1 MGAFWGQNQHSPHIL
16 TTDYQ
21 HITHKF
27 LVPPFPH
34 HYPTKYPHIAHDY
47 TYSPSKHVECGQ
59 NVGWIL
65 SGYNVDGMLEVS
77 MVGGTDY

>member
-1 MGAFWGQNQHSPHIL
+1 M
-16 TTDYQ
+16 TTG
-21 HITHKF
+21 HGF
-27 LVPPFPH
+27 RLPPEIAAGRRG
-34 HYPTKYPHIAHDY
+34 YPAANEIRDLY

-77 MVGGTDY
+77 LVGGTDY